1 MAGAGMAEEIGV
13 FYVNVTPTVN
23 KNVKDDLEKQL
34 NKSTGSMTGM
44 FAKATALGGKMF
56 SKVGKIGLGAITTVA
71 TGLVGLAAKGGFDR
85 ALNIEQAQVKLKA
98 LGYNAGDVSNIMN
111 SAMTSVKGTA
121 FGLGDAAST
130 AATLIAGGV
139 KQGDELTNV
148 LKTVA
153 DTAQISGR
161 SFNDI
166 GLIFSQVAA
175 KGRLK
180 GDDMLQLMSSGIPV
194 LKLLA
199 DHFHTTTDDAQD
211 MVTKGK
217 VSFAEFAAAMQE
229 GLGGAAL
236 SSGQSFKGSIANVKA
251 ALSRLGEKFETPMLT
266 GLTKIFNALI
276 PTIDNFN
283 DAIAPVANVTGA
295 KFTEWADKIVQILD
309 KFNKGVKD
317 GSINLQD
324 IARSIATATAGF
336 ALLSQGDKIGA
347 FATKLVPK
355 IGKAQSGISSA
366 LEALNKG
373 SVAKFDS
380 VRQNFY
386 SFFNKDLRE
395 AATVAGD
402 PFASSLT
409 KIEKGLTKI
418 NVPFKKAEGTVA
430 NSVKSLGTF
439 LSDNVGSRLAAAGE
453 AISYKTQ
460 GFQRIGGKAM
470 VALQN
475 GFESVQKGT
484 IGKIASS
491 LTSNMKTVT
500 AGMGDVFGGLGGLI
514 APKLQGVT
522 SLIGSFLSPSSIMMA
537 IGIGGIIAALIAGL
551 GMIDQSM
558 NGQLEQIVQQF
569 FTKLPV
575 LLTDNVNNLT
585 NNIPTWIMTG
595 SNLLKTIFDGITQ
608 NAGIITDSA
617 VEIINSL
624 VTGLANQLPTLV
636 PSALNMV
643 VALAGGLI
651 ANLPQMIN
659 SGLQLLLGLAEGL
672 MSALPQLIDKV
683 PLIFSNLVDNIG
695 AHLPEILSKGGQ
707 IIVTLGVGLINAL
720 PHIVSAM
727 GSIMGK
733 LIDVAKRTNWGDVG
747 RNIIQGLI
755 KGVQAMGN
763 AFLDAIK
770 KICADSLDAV
780 KHFFGIKSPSRVMRD
795 QVGKFIPL
803 GMAVGIEQES
813 DSVLDAMDSMMK
825 IPSIVPSRYPELFT
839 EFGAGKLNAT
849 MVNEWNTAQ
858 TGSKLDTLIG
868 LQAAMY
874 EDLGDIISQ
883 NVPSLSRRQAARI

>member
-1 MAGAGMAEEIGV
+1 MAGKTGAAQDIGV
-13 FYVNVTPTVN
+13 FYVNVVPTV
-23 KNVKDDLEKQL
+23 KKGFKDDLETQIG
-34 NKSTGSMTGM
+34 KSSNGMTNM
-44 FAKATALGGKMF
+44 FAKATAFGGKMF
-56 SKVGKIGLGAITTVA
+56 SKIGKAGLGAITTVA
-71 TGLVGLAAKGGFDR
+71 TGLTGLVAKGGFDR
-85 ALNIEQAQVKLKA
+85 ALNIERAQVKLKA

-111 SAMTSVKGTA
+111 SALTSVKGTA

-139 KQGDELTNV
+139 SKGEELTNI
-148 LKTVA
+148 LKTVG
-153 DTAQISGR
+153 DTAQVSGR

-199 DHFHTTTDDAQD
+199 DHFHTTTENAQD
-211 MVTKGK
+211 MVTRGK
-217 VSFAEFAAAMQE
+217 VSFKDFAAAMQE

-236 SSGQSFKGSIANVKA
+236 ASGQSFDGAMSNVKA
-251 ALSRLGEKFETPMLT
+251 ALSRLGEKFETPAIA

-276 PTIDNFN
+276 PIIDKFSGSLGG
-283 DAIAPVANVTGA
+283 VADGA
-295 KFTEWADKIVQILD
+295 GKRMGEWADKIVAVLD
-309 KFNKGVKD
+309 NFSKGLNSGNISLV
-317 GSINLQD
+317 GLAQQL
-324 IARSIATATAGF
+324 ATVTGGF
-336 ALLSQGDKIGA
+336 AVLSQGDH
-347 FATKLVPK
+347 
-355 IGKAQSGISSA
+355 IGKFALSIAKNLPKVNESIAMLGEETGKAFNPLMSKIAAKRKEFQVLFKDGSWGLGA
-366 LEALNKG
+366 LEH
-373 SVAKFDS
+373 
-380 VRQNFY
+380 
-386 SFFNKDLRE
+386 
-395 AATVAGD
+395 
-402 PFASSLT
+402 
-409 KIEKGLTKI
+409 
-418 NVPFKKAEGTVA
+418 VPG
-430 NSVKSLGTF
+430 
-439 LSDNVGSRLAAAGE
+439 
-453 AISYKTQ
+453 
-460 GFQRIGGKAM
+460 
-470 VALQN
+470 
-475 GFESVQKGT
+475 
-484 IGKIASS
+484 
-491 LTSNMKTVT
+491 
-500 AGMGDVFGGLGGLI
+500 
-514 APKLQGVT
+514 KLQGVVGRAIESINFIGGGGVSNT
-522 SLIGSFLSPSSIMMA
+522 AKKFGNDVSKAFLKKFEKLPEGLQKSLSTTGSVLSSGFGELNAVAGKASSNFMTIVKTFLSPTSIMA
-537 IGIGGIIAALIAGL
+537 AVGIGGIIAVLLTALGAV
-551 GMIDQSM
+551 DSSM
-558 NGQLEQIVQQF
+558 NGQIATMITQF
-569 FTKLPV
+569 FAQLPAKLSEGTAY
-575 LLTDNVNNLT
+575 LTSMIPEWLMAGVNIVETIIQGISDNAMSLMNSATTILT
-585 NNIPTWIMTG
+585 T
-595 SNLLKTIFDGITQ
+595 L
-608 NAGIITDSA
+608 
-617 VEIINSL
+617 INSL
-624 VTGLANQLPTLV
+624 GSQLPTLV
-636 PSALNMV
+636 PIALNMV
-643 VALAGGLI
+643 MALADGLLS
-651 ANLPQMIN
+651 NLPTIIS
-659 SGLQLLLGLAEGL
+659 SGLSLLLALAEGL

-683 PLIFSNLVDNIG
+683 PIIFSNLVDNIG

-720 PHIVSAM
+720 PHIVSAI

-733 LIDVAKRTNWGDVG
+733 LADVVKRTNWGDVG

>member
-1 MAGAGMAEEIGV
+1 MAGSGMAEEIGV
-13 FYVNVTPTVN
+13 FYITVTPTVN
-23 KNVKDDLEKQL
+23 KNFGDDLEKQL

-56 SKVGKIGLGAITTVA
+56 SKIGKAGLGAITTVV
-71 TGLVGLAAKGGFDR
+71 GGLATLTAKGGFDR
-85 ALNIEQAQVKLKA
+85 ALNIERAQVKLKA
-98 LGYNAGDVSNIMN
+98 LGYNAGDVSNIMS
-111 SAMTSVKGTA
+111 SALTSVKGTA

-139 KQGDELTNV
+139 SKGEELTNI
-148 LKTVA
+148 LKTVG
-153 DTAQISGR
+153 DTAQVSGR

-199 DHFHTTTDDAQD
+199 DHFHTTTENAQD

-217 VSFAEFAAAMQE
+217 VSFKDFAAAMQE

-236 SSGQSFKGSIANVKA
+236 ASGQSFDGAISNVKA
-251 ALSRLGEKFETPMLT
+251 ALSRLGEKFETPAIA

-276 PTIDNFN
+276 PIIDKVSESLNG
-283 DAIAPVANVTGA
+283 VAQGSG
-295 KFTEWADKIVQILD
+295 KQMGDWADKIVTILNRFSTGLNNGRISLD
-309 KFNKGVKD
+309 
-317 GSINLQD
+317 S
-324 IARSIATATAGF
+324 IARSLATATSGF
-336 ALLSQGDKIGA
+336 AFLSQGDHIGK
-347 FATKLVPK
+347 FAITVAKS
-355 IGKAQSGISSA
+355 IGKAHTTAGNA
-366 LEALNKG
+366 LEAMNKTVKEKRESFANLFKNGDWGLDKLEKVPERFQGIAGRMLEGINLIGAGKTKKVAQESFKSFGNDLYKKIDDLSKKMPGKWGKVFLGTNKALASGFGTLG
-373 SVAKFDS
+373 SVAGKS
-380 VRQNFY
+380 
-386 SFFNKDLRE
+386 
-395 AATVAGD
+395 
-402 PFASSLT
+402 ASGFLN
-409 KIEKGLTKI
+409 I
-418 NVPFKKAEGTVA
+418 
-430 NSVKSLGTF
+430 VK
-439 LSDNVGSRLAAAGE
+439 V
-453 AISYKTQ
+453 
-460 GFQRIGGKAM
+460 
-470 VALQN
+470 
-475 GFESVQKGT
+475 
-484 IGKIASS
+484 
-491 LTSNMKTVT
+491 
-500 AGMGDVFGGLGGLI
+500 
-514 APKLQGVT
+514 
-522 SLIGSFLSPSSIMMA
+522 FLSPTSIMA
-537 IGIGGIIAALIAGL
+537 AVGIGGIIAALIAGL
-551 GMIDQSM
+551 GMIDASM
-558 NGQLEQIVQQF
+558 QGQISTMISEF
-569 FTKLPV
+569 FAQLPQKLTEGTAFLQDMIPMW
-575 LLTDNVNNLT
+575 LQYGIDILTTIMQGITDNAPAL
-585 NNIPTWIMTG
+585 I
-595 SNLLKTIFDGITQ
+595 
-608 NAGIITDSA
+608 DSA
-617 VEIINSL
+617 VTILTTL
-624 VTGLANQLPTLV
+624 VNALGSQLPTLV
-636 PSALNMV
+636 PIALNMV
-643 VALAGGLI
+643 MALADGLLS
-651 ANLPQMIN
+651 NLPTIIS
-659 SGLQLLLGLAEGL
+659 SGLSLLLALAEGL

-755 KGVQAMGN
+755 KGIQAMGG
-763 AFLDAIK
+763 AFLEAIK
-770 KICADSLDAV
+770 NICADSLDAV